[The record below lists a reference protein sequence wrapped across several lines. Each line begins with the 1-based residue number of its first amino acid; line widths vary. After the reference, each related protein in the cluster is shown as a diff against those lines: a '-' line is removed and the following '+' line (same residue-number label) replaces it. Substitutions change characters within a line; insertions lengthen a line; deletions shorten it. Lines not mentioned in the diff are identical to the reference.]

1 MNEISNAGI
10 GDVVVPRAVGICS
23 TVYEQDDSPL
33 TFKLIPIE
41 LRLDNRITGEYMD
54 LECYPDR
61 FVLNGEPATDAEVI
75 AFLKKLAAGWDVW
88 LRSQNVRGS
97 DG

>member
-1 MNEISNAGI
+1 MTEEVGETL
-10 GDVVVPRAVGICS
+10 AVGLRSAIF
-23 TVYEQDDSPL
+23 EHDGGPL
-33 TFKLIPIE
+33 TFKLIPVE
-41 LRLDNRITGEYMD
+41 LGLDNRITGEYMD

-88 LRSQNVRGS
+88 LRAEQARMSER
-97 DG
+97 